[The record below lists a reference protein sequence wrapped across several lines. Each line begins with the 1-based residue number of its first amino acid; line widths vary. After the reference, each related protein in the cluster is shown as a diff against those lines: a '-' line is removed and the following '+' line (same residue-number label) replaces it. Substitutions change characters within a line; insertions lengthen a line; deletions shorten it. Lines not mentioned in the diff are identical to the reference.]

1 MKIYLFIISLLFC
14 GITYSQTSISG
25 SVKDK
30 KNQPIPGAN
39 IKVIGDSAGTV
50 TDIDGNFTL
59 STSKKPP
66 LVLEVSSIGFATKRA
81 NITSNNQSVSVV
93 LTDEENKLDEIVISA
108 SRTPERVLESPVTIE
123 RVNLSSIRSAPS
135 ANYYDLVGNLK
146 GVDLITSSLTFKTVT
161 TRGFGYSGNTRFN
174 QISKSMDK
182 STRSL
187 TIIKSMHS

>member
-25 SVKDK
+25 SVKDN

-39 IKVIGDSAGTV
+39 IKVIGDTAGTV

-81 NITSNNQSVSVV
+81 NVTSNNQSVSVV

-108 SRTPERVLESPVTIE
+108 SRTPERIRESPVTIE
-123 RVNLSSIRSAPS
+123 RMTLRDIKNTTSPTFYEGLE
-135 ANYYDLVGNLK
+135 NLK
-146 GVDLITSSLTFKTVT
+146 EVHFNTSSFNFKSINA
-161 TRGFGYSGNTRFN
+161 FIFLFMYS
-174 QISKSMDK
+174 
-182 STRSL
+182 
-187 TIIKSMHS
+187 